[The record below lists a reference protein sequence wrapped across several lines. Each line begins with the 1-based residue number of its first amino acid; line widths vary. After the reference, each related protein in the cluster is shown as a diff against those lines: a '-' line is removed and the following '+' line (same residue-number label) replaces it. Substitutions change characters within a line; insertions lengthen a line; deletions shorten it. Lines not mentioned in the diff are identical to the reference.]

1 MKCQRCKERE
11 ANVQIVQQTNGKK
24 PQVIMLC
31 DVCAKELGI
40 FVQPNPF
47 GSVIPTNPFAM
58 MDNLFQSNLGFGT
71 SDCEILP
78 VLQCDQCKMTFDEF
92 KKTGVMGCPH
102 CYDAFASQMD
112 PVFCRTQMGKKHVG
126 RKLGKKTI
134 RAKED
139 GKEGLDFSS
148 QRKGE
153 KQQDMPDSD
162 LMKNGIDHEMD
173 EGVHELNSDELAAL
187 EKRHLEQL
195 ISEKK
200 QELARAVE
208 AEDYL
213 LAAKLRDE
221 INETSTKK
229 EG

>member
-11 ANVQIVQQTNGKK
+11 ANVQIIQQTNGKK

-40 FVQPNPF
+40 FVQPSPF
-47 GSVIPTNPFAM
+47 GNVIPTNPFAM
-58 MDNLFQSNLGFGT
+58 MGNLFQSNLGFGT
-71 SDCEILP
+71 NDCEILP
-78 VLQCDQCKMTFDEF
+78 ALQCDQCKMTFEEF